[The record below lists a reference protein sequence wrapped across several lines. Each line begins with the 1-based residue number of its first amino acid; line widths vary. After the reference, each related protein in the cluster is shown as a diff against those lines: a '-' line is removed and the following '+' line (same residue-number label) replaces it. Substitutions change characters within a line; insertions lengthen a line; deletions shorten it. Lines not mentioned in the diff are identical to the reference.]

1 MLHLEISLIERI
13 LRPGRLHD
21 PESAGLRASSQLFW
35 DNLFESKAC
44 RTQRMKTMKKNTK
57 IAAAAA
63 LSAVFLLGGCAS
75 DGTYYR
81 ADTYTANQV
90 NRVQEVKT
98 VEIIAINAARVA
110 VPNSSNRETAQ
121 IAGAILGAIAG
132 AAIGNHNNHSTSA
145 RVMGGL
151 AGGAVGGLA
160 GSAVGGDSTTYTD
173 GVQIIYKTAGGRVLQ
188 TSQVGQPCEFKT
200 GTAIL
205 VAPTPSEA
213 RIQPNNP
220 YGCPRK

>member
-1 MLHLEISLIERI
+1 M
-13 LRPGRLHD
+13 
-21 PESAGLRASSQLFW
+21 
-35 DNLFESKAC
+35 
-44 RTQRMKTMKKNTK
+44 
-57 IAAAAA
+57 
-63 LSAVFLLGGCAS
+63 
-75 DGTYYR
+75 
-81 ADTYTANQV
+81 
-90 NRVQEVKT
+90 NRVQEVNT

-160 GSAVGGDSTTYTD
+160 GGAVGGDSTTYTD

>member
-1 MLHLEISLIERI
+1 
-13 LRPGRLHD
+13 
-21 PESAGLRASSQLFW
+21 
-35 DNLFESKAC
+35 
-44 RTQRMKTMKKNTK
+44 MKKNTK

-75 DGTYYR
+75 GGTYYR

-90 NRVQEVKT
+90 NRVQEVNT

-121 IAGAILGAIAG
+121 LAGAILGAIAG

-160 GSAVGGDSTTYTD
+160 GGAVGGDSTTYTD

>member
-1 MLHLEISLIERI
+1 
-13 LRPGRLHD
+13 
-21 PESAGLRASSQLFW
+21 
-35 DNLFESKAC
+35 
-44 RTQRMKTMKKNTK
+44 MKKNTK

-90 NRVQEVKT
+90 NRVQEVNT

-121 IAGAILGAIAG
+121 LAGAILGAIAG

-160 GSAVGGDSTTYTD
+160 GGAVGVGVFGGGAVGGHPTTYTD

>member
-1 MLHLEISLIERI
+1 M
-13 LRPGRLHD
+13 
-21 PESAGLRASSQLFW
+21 
-35 DNLFESKAC
+35 
-44 RTQRMKTMKKNTK
+44 
-57 IAAAAA
+57 
-63 LSAVFLLGGCAS
+63 
-75 DGTYYR
+75 
-81 ADTYTANQV
+81 
-90 NRVQEVKT
+90 NRVQEVNT

-121 IAGAILGAIAG
+121 LAGAILGAIAG

-160 GSAVGGDSTTYTD
+160 GGAVGGDSTTYTD

>member
-1 MLHLEISLIERI
+1 
-13 LRPGRLHD
+13 
-21 PESAGLRASSQLFW
+21 
-35 DNLFESKAC
+35 
-44 RTQRMKTMKKNTK
+44 MKKNTK

-90 NRVQEVKT
+90 NRVQEVNT

-160 GSAVGGDSTTYTD
+160 GGAVGGDSTTYTD
-173 GVQIIYKTAGGRVLQ
+173 GVQIIYK